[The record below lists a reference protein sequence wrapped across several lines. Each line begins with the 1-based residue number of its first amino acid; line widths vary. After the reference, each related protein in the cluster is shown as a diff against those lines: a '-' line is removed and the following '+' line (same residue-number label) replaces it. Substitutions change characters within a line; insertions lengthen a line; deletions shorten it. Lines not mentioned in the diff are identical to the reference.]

1 MDPILH
7 LALAT
12 FVFLA
17 THFVSS
23 TPLRMTL
30 VEAIGEKAYLG
41 AYSLVSFLTIGWMVW
56 TYLRAPVVPIF
67 QIPGVKLWPLV
78 VMPFSLILLAAG
90 VMTRNPSAVGQGALL
105 SREEPA
111 RGILRIT
118 RHPVMWSIAL
128 WAAVHAVARGDLAA
142 LLFFGGFLF
151 VALAGTKLIDLRK
164 DDQLGEEWKRFA
176 AVTSNVP
183 FTAIV
188 EGRNRF
194 VFAEI
199 GWKRIG
205 VGLALFVAF
214 LLAHP
219 YLFRSRPLQ
228 GL

>member
-12 FVFLA
+12 FVFVA

-41 AYSLVSFLTIGWMVW
+41 AYSVVSLLTIGWMAW
-56 TYLRAPVVPIF
+56 TYLRAPVIPLFHV
-67 QIPGVKLWPLV
+67 PGVKLWPLV
-78 VMPFSLILLAAG
+78 VMPFSLILLVAG
-90 VMTRNPSAVGQGALL
+90 VMTRNPSLVGQGALL
-105 SREEPA
+105 KREEPA
-111 RGILRIT
+111 RGILRVT
-118 RHPVMWSIAL
+118 RHPVMWGIAL
-128 WAAVHAVARGDLAA
+128 WAAVHMLARGNVAA
-142 LLFFGGFLF
+142 LIFFGGFLF

-164 DDQLGEEWKRFA
+164 DDQLGDEWKRFA

-199 GWKRIG
+199 GWKRVGI
-205 VGLALFVAF
+205 GLALFAAL

-219 YLFRSRPLQ
+219 YLFRAPPY
-228 GL
+228 